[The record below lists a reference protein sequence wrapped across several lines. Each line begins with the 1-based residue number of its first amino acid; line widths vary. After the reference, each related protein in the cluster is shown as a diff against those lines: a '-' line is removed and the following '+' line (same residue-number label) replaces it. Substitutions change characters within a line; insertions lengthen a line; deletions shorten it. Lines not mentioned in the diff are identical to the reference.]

1 MSKKILHSFINKPD
15 DYIFNILEI
24 DNFNKETSS
33 LRNFYKHIIKYDKK
47 VKGDIFEFGCY
58 KGRSLLA
65 IALLLKKIKS
75 KKIIYAFDS
84 FKGFPSYTDEDTF
97 KKLNYRKDVFQK
109 HQISKKIREYLI
121 QSKVNK
127 KNISSSLDFSINSK
141 LILEKKKKFL
151 RLDNIK
157 IIQGNFE
164 TTVPKFF
171 SKYNK
176 KIFAINL
183 DCDLYLSYKV
193 VLENI
198 FPFLVKNTYVHLDEY
213 YSIKFPGAKTAVDEF
228 CKKNNLKVKKNR
240 NYKWEFERYYLK
252 I

>member
-1 MSKKILHSFINKPD
+1 MIILI
-15 DYIFNILEI
+15 
-24 DNFNKETSS
+24 
-33 LRNFYKHIIKYDKK
+33 NFYKHIIKYHKK

-58 KGRSLLA
+58 KVRSLLA

-141 LILEKKKKFL
+141 LILEKKIKFL

-171 SKYNK
+171 SKC
-176 KIFAINL
+176 IF
-183 DCDLYLSYKV
+183 V
-193 VLENI
+193 
-198 FPFLVKNTYVHLDEY
+198 FLK
-213 YSIKFPGAKTAVDEF
+213 
-228 CKKNNLKVKKNR
+228 
-240 NYKWEFERYYLK
+240 
-252 I
+252 